1 MSGTQNIKRMIT
13 STENLK
19 SIVGTMK
26 AYASSNIVQFQT
38 AAKASMEYAEIV
50 DMSLFIV
57 LSNEKETKK
66 NLCVSKNKKQGSVYI
81 IFGSD
86 HGLAG
91 RFNEN
96 ISIFAEEILEENTI
110 TNNKVIII
118 GQQVYSRMQKVEQIS
133 DSYSAPQSVEAIT
146 DSVLDLLFKI
156 EEYREETEEVILVYN
171 MPVDQSSFQVKKETL
186 FPVDFN
192 RIVSKIGK
200 WDSNSLPVFLIEK
213 ELILSELLKQYFF
226 ISLYK
231 TFCYSLAAENASRLA
246 SMQSAEKNIEERLE
260 SLLSEFRRKRQNDI
274 TEEINDV
281 ISGFKAIR
289 KNKDKDEEV

>member
-1 MSGTQNIKRMIT
+1 MSSTQNIKRMIN
-13 STENLK
+13 SAENLK

-38 AAKASMEYAEIV
+38 AAKASMEYSEIV
-50 DMSLFIV
+50 DMSLFVV
-57 LSNEKETKK
+57 LSDQSETKK
-66 NLCVSKNKKQGSVYI
+66 DSNKDKDKDKGFLYI

-96 ISIFAEEILEENTI
+96 ISVFAEDII
-110 TNNKVIII
+110 TSDTVNSKIIVV
-118 GQQVYSRMQKVEQIS
+118 GQQVYSRLEHTKRITN
-133 DSYSAPQSVEAIT
+133 SYTGPQSVEAIT
-146 DSVLDLLFKI
+146 ESVLDLLFKI
-156 EEYREETEEVILVYN
+156 EEYREETREIIMIYN
-171 MPVDQSSFQVKKETL
+171 MPEEHSSFKVKKESL
-186 FPVDFN
+186 YPVDFN
-192 RIVSKIGK
+192 EITKRVAT
-200 WDSNSLPVFLIEK
+200 WDSNSLPVILIDK

-226 ISLYK
+226 ITLYK

-260 SLLSEFRRKRQNDI
+260 GLLSDFRRKRQNDI

-289 KNKDKDEEV
+289 KNKMEEDQT

>member
-1 MSGTQNIKRMIT
+1 MSSTQNIKRMIN
-13 STENLK
+13 SAENLK

-38 AAKASMEYAEIV
+38 AAKASMEYSEIV

-57 LSNEKETKK
+57 LSGQKET
-66 NLCVSKNKKQGSVYI
+66 NLDPNKNKDKGFLYI

-96 ISIFAEEILEENTI
+96 ISIFAEDVINSDTV
-110 TNNKVIII
+110 NSKVIVV
-118 GQQVYSRMQKVEQIS
+118 GQQVYSRLEQTKRIT
-133 DSYSAPQSVEAIT
+133 DSYTGPQSVEAIT
-146 DSVLDLLFKI
+146 ESVLDLLFKI
-156 EEYREETEEVILVYN
+156 EEYREETREIIMIYN
-171 MPVDQSSFQVKKETL
+171 MQEEHSSFKVKKESL
-186 FPVDFN
+186 YPVDFN
-192 RIVSKIGK
+192 KIIK
-200 WDSNSLPVFLIEK
+200 RVATWDSKSLPIVLIDK

-226 ISLYK
+226 ITLYK

-260 SLLSEFRRKRQNDI
+260 GLLSEFRRKRQNDI

-281 ISGFKAIR
+281 ISGFKAI
-289 KNKDKDEEV
+289 KKDKIEED